1 MHYVLST
8 MTIGD
13 YDAVL
18 GLWQATEGIGL
29 SESDTREAVASF
41 LQRNPGLSCVA
52 RDASGGVVGA
62 VLCGHD
68 GRRGYLHHLAVARAC
83 RGQGLG
89 RRLVERCLQQLGAL
103 GILKCN
109 VFLFAGHAAG
119 ESFWRHNGWQAR
131 TDLRVLQRPTPAAAQ
146 GRVQME
152 APREGNAA
160 RSNVDT
166 PAGRAEIG
174 SEV

>member
-1 MHYVLST
+1 MHYSIRA
-8 MTIGD
+8 MTNED

-29 SESDTREAVASF
+29 NESDTAEAVASY
-41 LQRNPGLSCVA
+41 LGRNPGLSCVA

-89 RRLVERCLQQLGAL
+89 RRLVEQCLRRLGAL
-103 GILKCN
+103 GIPKCN
-109 VFLFAGHAAG
+109 IFLFADHAAG

-131 TDLRVLQRPTPAAAQ
+131 TDLRVLQRATVRAAAGAKAE
-146 GRVQME
+146 GR
-152 APREGNAA
+152 
-160 RSNVDT
+160 
-166 PAGRAEIG
+166 
-174 SEV
+174 